1 MVKERK
7 RFTMVLSPKDY
18 EMAKKLAQ
26 RRKTSIK
33 KIFTSSLRLRIALE
47 EYSEDLAGVGKVLT
61 IKSEKE
67 PDTEIKIVFFDNL

>member
-18 EMAKKLAQ
+18 EMAKNLAQ

-47 EYSEDLAGVGKVLT
+47 EYFEDLAGAGKVLT